1 MIDKERIV
9 TAVKEPM
16 RQYCQT
22 MKQTIGDW
30 QPLLVVSEKIL
41 AGGEVR
47 NDEVQPELQFL
58 VEWMRLIME
67 VTRDGQW
74 DWTSPA
80 VQAVYKNYA
89 DSMIYKTFARAT
101 VGIVTAI
108 LKTGQVGTVLEIGT
122 GPGQVTEALCGEM
135 ITNNLSVPII
145 ISDRAPGISVV
156 AENLRKKFPGLSIT
170 DFIWNIREDPPQALV
185 KKLVGPVLLFE
196 RFCIPYG
203 GYEAIDRVAPV
214 ADIYLM
220 VEDLNLTGKKEA
232 YDVIYEKI
240 GSQFFTWQ
248 DTRKY
253 LEKHFSFIHTCD
265 QETIDAINSPVTDFT
280 LLIK

>member
-1 MIDKERIV
+1 M
-9 TAVKEPM
+9 
-16 RQYCQT
+16 
-22 MKQTIGDW
+22 
-30 QPLLVVSEKIL
+30 SEKIL
-41 AGGEVR
+41 AGAEVR
-47 NDEVQPELQFL
+47 NDEVQPELEFL

-122 GPGQVTEALCGEM
+122 GPGQVTEALCREM
-135 ITNNLSVPII
+135 IKENISTPII
-145 ISDRAPGISVV
+145 ISDRAPGIAGVG
-156 AENLRKKFPGLSIT
+156 ENMRKNFPALSIS
-170 DFIWNIREDPPQALV
+170 DFVWNIREDPPEALV
-185 KKLVGPVLLFE
+185 KKLAGPVLLFG

-220 VEDLNLTGKKEA
+220 VEDLNLTGRKEA

-240 GSQFFTWQ
+240 GLQFFTFQ
-248 DTRKY
+248 EAKKY

-265 QETIDAINSPVTDFT
+265 QETIDAINLPVTDFT
-280 LLIK
+280 LAIK

>member
-1 MIDKERIV
+1 MIDKELIV
-9 TAVKEPM
+9 SAVNGPM
-16 RQYCQT
+16 RQYCRT

-30 QPLLVVSEKIL
+30 QPLLIASEKIL
-41 AGGEVR
+41 AGMEVK
-47 NDEVQPELQFL
+47 NDAVQPELQFL

-67 VTRDGQW
+67 VTRDGHW

-89 DSMIYKTFARAT
+89 DSMIYKTFAAAT

-108 LKTGQVGTVLEIGT
+108 IKTGQVGSVLEIGT
-122 GPGQVTEALCGEM
+122 GPGQVTEALCKEM
-135 ITNNLSVPII
+135 IADNLSVPVI
-145 ISDRAPGISVV
+145 ISDRAPGIATVGD
-156 AENLRKKFPGLSIT
+156 NLRKNFPALSIS
-170 DFIWNIREDPPQALV
+170 DFIWNIREDPPEALV

-214 ADIYLM
+214 ADILLM
-220 VEDLNLTGKKEA
+220 VEDLNLSGKKEA

-240 GSQFFTWQ
+240 GLQFFTFQ
-248 DTRKY
+248 GARKY

-265 QETIDAINSPVTDFT
+265 RETIDAINLPVTDFT
-280 LLIK
+280 LAIK

>member
-1 MIDKERIV
+1 MIDKERIIA
-9 TAVKEPM
+9 AVKEPM
-16 RQYCQT
+16 AQYCET
-22 MKQTIGDW
+22 MRTTIGDW
-30 QPLLVVSEKIL
+30 QPLLKVSEKIL
-41 AGGEVR
+41 AGAEVR
-47 NDEVQPELQFL
+47 NNDVQPELQFL

-89 DSMIYKTFARAT
+89 DSMIYKTFAVAT
-101 VGIVTAI
+101 VGIVIAL
-108 LKTGQVGTVLEIGT
+108 LKTGLVGTVLEIGT
-122 GPGQVTEALCGEM
+122 GPGQVSEALCKKMTEE
-135 ITNNLSVPII
+135 NLSVPLI
-145 ISDRAPGISVV
+145 ISDRAPAIASVG
-156 AENLRKKFPGLSIT
+156 ENLRKNFPALSIA
-170 DFIWNIREDPPQALV
+170 DFVWDIRKAPPEGLV
-185 KKLVGPVLLFE
+185 EKLDGPVLLFE

-214 ADIYLM
+214 ADIMLM

-240 GSQFFTWQ
+240 GLQFFTFQ
-248 DTRKY
+248 EARKY

-265 QETIDAINSPVTDFT
+265 RETIDAINLPVTDFT

>member
-1 MIDKERIV
+1 MIYKDLIIA
-9 TAVKEPM
+9 AVKEPM
-16 RQYCQT
+16 AKYCQT

-30 QPLLVVSEKIL
+30 QPLLAVSEKIL
-41 AGGEVR
+41 AGAEVR

-89 DSMIYKTFARAT
+89 DSMIYKTFAEAT

-108 LKTGQVGTVLEIGT
+108 IKQGRLEPCLEIGT
-122 GPGQVTEALCGEM
+122 GPGQVTEALCRKMMEEN
-135 ITNNLSVPII
+135 ISVPII

-156 AENLRKKFPGLSIT
+156 AENLRKNFPALSISA
-170 DFIWNIREDPPQALV
+170 FVWNIREDPPEALV

-220 VEDLNLTGKKEA
+220 VEDLNLTGRKEA

-240 GSQFFTWQ
+240 GLQFFTWQ

-265 QETIDAINSPVTDFT
+265 QETIDAINLPVTDFT
-280 LLIK
+280 LAIK

>member
-1 MIDKERIV
+1 MFDKELII
-9 TAVKEPM
+9 AAIQKPM
-16 RQYCQT
+16 AQYCET
-22 MKQTIGDW
+22 MRQTIGDW
-30 QPLLVVSEKIL
+30 QPLLKVSEKIL
-41 AGGEVR
+41 AGEEVR
-47 NDEVQPELQFL
+47 NGEVQPELEFL

-89 DSMIYKTFARAT
+89 DSMIYKTFAEAT
-101 VGIVTAI
+101 VGMVAAI
-108 LKTGQVGTVLEIGT
+108 IQTGQVGTVLEIGT
-122 GPGQVTEALCGEM
+122 GPGQVTEALCRKMMNEN
-135 ITNNLSVPII
+135 ISVPVV
-145 ISDRAPGISVV
+145 ISDRAPGIAGVG
-156 AENLRKKFPGLSIT
+156 ENLRKNFPALSIF
-170 DFIWNIREDPPQALV
+170 DFVWNIREDPPEALV
-185 KKLVGPVLLFE
+185 KKLAGPVLLFE

-240 GSQFFTWQ
+240 GLQFFTFQ
-248 DTRKY
+248 EARKY
-253 LEKHFSFIHTCD
+253 LEKHFSSIHTCD
-265 QETIDAINSPVTDFT
+265 QETIDTINLPVTDFT
-280 LLIK
+280 LAIK

>member
-1 MIDKERIV
+1 MISKDRIIE
-9 TAVKEPM
+9 AVKEPM
-16 RQYCQT
+16 QQYCEI
-22 MKQTIGDW
+22 MRQTIGDW
-30 QPLLVVSEKIL
+30 QPLLKVSEKIL
-41 AGGEVR
+41 AGEEVR
-47 NDEVQPELQFL
+47 NDEVQPELEFL

-89 DSMIYKTFARAT
+89 DSMIYKTFAAAA
-101 VGIVTAI
+101 VGMVTAI
-108 LKTGQVGTVLEIGT
+108 IQTGQVGTVLEIGT
-122 GPGQVTEALCGEM
+122 GPGQVSEALCREM
-135 ITNNLSVPII
+135 IANNLSVPLI
-145 ISDRAPGISVV
+145 ISDRAPSIASVG
-156 AENLRKKFPGLSIT
+156 ENLRKTFPVLSIS
-170 DFIWNIREDPPQALV
+170 DFIWNIREAPPEALV
-185 KKLVGPVLLFE
+185 EKLDGPVLLFE

-214 ADIYLM
+214 ADIMLM

-240 GSQFFTWQ
+240 GLQFFTFHEA
-248 DTRKY
+248 RKY

-265 QETIDAINSPVTDFT
+265 RETIDAINLPVTDFT
-280 LLIK
+280 LAIK

>member
-1 MIDKERIV
+1 MIDKERIIA
-9 TAVKEPM
+9 AVKEPM
-16 RQYCQT
+16 AQYCET
-22 MKQTIGDW
+22 MRTTIGDW
-30 QPLLVVSEKIL
+30 QPLLKVSEKIL
-41 AGGEVR
+41 AGAEVR
-47 NDEVQPELQFL
+47 NDEVQPELEFL

-67 VTRDGQW
+67 VTREGRW

-89 DSMIYKTFARAT
+89 DSMIYKTFAAAA
-101 VGIVTAI
+101 VGMVTAI
-108 LKTGQVGTVLEIGT
+108 IQTGQIGTVLEIGT
-122 GPGQVTEALCGEM
+122 GPGQVSEALCRKMMEE
-135 ITNNLSVPII
+135 NLSVPLI
-145 ISDRAPGISVV
+145 ISDRAPTITSVG
-156 AENLRKKFPGLSIT
+156 ENLRKNFPALSIS
-170 DFIWNIREDPPQALV
+170 DFVWDIRKAPPEVLV
-185 KKLVGPVLLFE
+185 EKLDGPVLLFE

-214 ADIYLM
+214 ADILLM

-240 GSQFFTWQ
+240 GLQFFTFQ
-248 DTRKY
+248 ETRKY

-265 QETIDAINSPVTDFT
+265 RETIDAINLPVTDFT